1 MTYDE
6 YFDTYNPAVEI
17 VRETLI
23 KTNENSKTSCNNNIN
38 KPLQEVVC
46 EK

>member
-1 MTYDE
+1 MNYDE
-6 YFDTYNPAVEI
+6 YFDTYEQTVKI
-17 VRETLI
+17 IRETVP
-23 KTNENSKTSCNNNIN
+23 NSSKSLNNSCNNNSN

>member
-6 YFDTYNPAVEI
+6 YFDTYNPAVE
-17 VRETLI
+17 LI
-23 KTNENSKTSCNNNIN
+23 KTNENSKTSCNNNSN